1 MKNFFIEHEQEMFR
15 LLEQLICTQSG
26 SYNKEGVDQMGRLV
40 EESLAHLPLS
50 CRRVTRKKFGDHLVF
65 TTETAQKNK
74 DKKDLLI
81 TGHMD
86 TVFPKDTNF
95 NWYRADADKVY
106 GPGVID
112 MKGGLVVTIFAIKAL
127 AAQGLLTELPIVL
140 LFNSDEEI
148 GSPSSTPLIRE
159 LAKNACCALVTE
171 CGGLQGQV
179 VTGRRG
185 KRGYRLEV
193 QGRAGHAAFAG
204 TNKASAILELAH
216 KAIALEAL
224 NNPVSGVVV
233 NIGTVAGGIGPN
245 TVAEHAS
252 AMIDSRYN
260 DEADGISL
268 QKQIQAIGEKST
280 IPGTTASLSVTNER
294 PVMESSKKNKK
305 LFQAFQKQAKQLGIN
320 LVEEF
325 RSGVSDANTL
335 AGEGV
340 AVLDGLGPVGEFDHS
355 DREYM
360 VKSSLVDRSLLLAA
374 TLPGIAATCC
384 N

>member
-1 MKNFFIEHEQEMFR
+1 
-15 LLEQLICTQSG
+15 
-26 SYNKEGVDQMGRLV
+26 
-40 EESLAHLPLS
+40 
-50 CRRVTRKKFGDHLVF
+50 VF
-65 TTETAQKNK
+65 TTPAADLDKQKNI
-74 DKKDLLI
+74 LI

-86 TVFPKDTNF
+86 TVFPEDTDF
-95 NWYRADADKVY
+95 NWYREDADKVY

-127 AAQGLLTELPIVL
+127 AAQGLLTDLPIVL

-148 GSPSSTPLIRE
+148 GSPTSAPLIRE
-159 LAKNACCALVTE
+159 LAKNTCCGLVTE

-179 VTGRRG
+179 VTSRRG

-233 NIGTVAGGIGPN
+233 NVGTVAGGIGPN
-245 TVAEHAS
+245 TIAEHA
-252 AMIDSRYN
+252 AALIDSRYN
-260 DEADGISL
+260 SERDGTSL
-268 QKQIQAIGEKST
+268 QKQIRFISESVT
-280 IPGTTASLSVTNER
+280 ISGTTTSLSVTNER
-294 PVMESSKKNKK
+294 PVMESSKQNRQ
-305 LFQAFQKQAKQLGIN
+305 LFHLFQKQAKQLGIS

-325 RSGVSDANTL
+325 RWGVSDANTL

-340 AVLDGLGPVGEFDHS
+340 AVLDGLGPVGEFAHS

-360 VKSSLVDRSLLLAA
+360 VKSSLPERSLLLAA
-374 TLPGIAATCC
+374 TLPGIAAACSS
-384 N
+384 